1 MDEAKIQ
8 EILATERKEKLR
20 YQEKCKDIASFGAKI
35 NGLATMVMAVFTV
48 LCATGGYDFE
58 KNSLMTFI
66 SAGMTAIEGALTY
79 SCIKE
84 FIKVKHEQNILQN
97 SL

>member
-8 EILATERKEKLR
+8 EILAAERKEKLR
-20 YQEKCKDIASFGAKI
+20 YQEKYEDIASFGAKI

-58 KNSLMTFI
+58 SRIQRLLGGYRAFRFFRSNLRFC
-66 SAGMTAIEGALTY
+66 G
-79 SCIKE
+79 
-84 FIKVKHEQNILQN
+84 
-97 SL
+97 